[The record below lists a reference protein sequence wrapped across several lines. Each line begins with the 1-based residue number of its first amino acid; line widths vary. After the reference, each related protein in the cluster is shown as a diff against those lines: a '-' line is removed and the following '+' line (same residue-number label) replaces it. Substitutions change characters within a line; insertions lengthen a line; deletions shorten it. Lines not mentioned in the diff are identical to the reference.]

1 MRSNEAVS
9 QRKRRAVLLGEEF
22 REKSEMYTEF
32 LDALSK
38 RLDPVQMAVI
48 HEFKAR
54 VEEYERCVTRIQLN
68 GLSIQECI
76 EEYASS
82 MGQEERSA
90 S

>member
-1 MRSNEAVS
+1 MQSNEAVS

-82 MGQEERSA
+82 MEQEERSA